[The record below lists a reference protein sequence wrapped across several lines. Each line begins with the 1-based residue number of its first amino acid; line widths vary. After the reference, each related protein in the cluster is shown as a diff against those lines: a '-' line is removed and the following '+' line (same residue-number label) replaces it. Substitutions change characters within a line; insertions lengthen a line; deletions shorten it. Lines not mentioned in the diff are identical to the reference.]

1 MSKLNW
7 IVNGILLLAIGG
19 LYYLY
24 FTGKKNGGETV
35 VAQRRV
41 LDTSTA
47 GSAYRIAYFDID
59 SITNNYQYC
68 IDVKENLDAFR
79 EETEKKIA
87 AKQSEFDLAY
97 GRLQEKATAQKLTD
111 AELQKEKML
120 LEEMQ
125 QAVAMEKEKGTAA
138 YEQKRKI
145 FELEIKNDIVDFIR
159 RYNTPQRFAFILADE
174 PGIFYYRDSLYNITN
189 EVLLGLNKRYRR
201 K

>member
-1 MSKLNW
+1 MSKQNW
-7 IVNGILLLAIGG
+7 IFNGILLLAVGG
-19 LYYLY
+19 LYYLH
-24 FTGKKNGGETV
+24 FSEKKTSGETV
-35 VAQRRV
+35 VARRV
-41 LDTSTA
+41 IDTSTV

-97 GRLQEKATAQKLTD
+97 GRLQEKATAQKLSD
-111 AELQKEKML
+111 AELMKEKQV

-125 QAVAMEKEKGTAA
+125 QAVAIEKDKGTAA

-145 FELEIKNDIVDFIR
+145 FELEIKSDIVDYIR
-159 RYNTPQRFAFILADE
+159 QYNTPQRFAFIMADE
-174 PGIFYYRDSLYNITN
+174 PGIFYYRDSLYNITA
-189 EVLLGLNKRYRR
+189 EVLNGLNKRY
-201 K
+201 KKK